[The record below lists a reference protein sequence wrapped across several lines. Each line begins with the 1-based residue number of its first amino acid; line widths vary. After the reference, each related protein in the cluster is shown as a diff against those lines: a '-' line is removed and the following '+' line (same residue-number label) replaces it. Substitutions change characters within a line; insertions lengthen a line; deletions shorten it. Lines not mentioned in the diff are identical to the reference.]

1 MLCGSEVSA
10 VNGNGNATSG
20 IQIAKLA
27 VKLPPLW
34 WNNIKLW
41 FVQWMSNFQL
51 SEITNDITK
60 YYNIVTAIDPET
72 LTAVSNILLNP
83 PEQNKYNTLKSRT
96 IQEFSDSEYQ
106 QIFKLL
112 SELELG
118 DDKPSHL

>member
-1 MLCGSEVSA
+1 
-10 VNGNGNATSG
+10 
-20 IQIAKLA
+20 
-27 VKLPPLW
+27 
-34 WNNIKLW
+34 
-41 FVQWMSNFQL
+41 MSNFQL